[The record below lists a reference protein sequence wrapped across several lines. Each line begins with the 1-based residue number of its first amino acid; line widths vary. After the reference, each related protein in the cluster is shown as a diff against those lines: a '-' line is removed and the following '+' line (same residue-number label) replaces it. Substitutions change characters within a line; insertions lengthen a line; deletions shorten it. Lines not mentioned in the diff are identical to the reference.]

1 MQEEGEGGV
10 EVEVAATIFCLVSF
24 RISSFVPF
32 LFLDWTID
40 NQITSKC
47 GYIERQSKLYKRV
60 RVCELRLSGLGIW
73 LSWQDNV

>member
-1 MQEEGEGGV
+1 MGSGQGQEEGEGGV

-24 RISSFVPF
+24 RVSSFVPF

-47 GYIERQSKLYKRV
+47 GYIERQSKLYTCMCMCV
-60 RVCELRLSGLGIW
+60 SLDCQAWGYG
-73 LSWQDNV
+73 